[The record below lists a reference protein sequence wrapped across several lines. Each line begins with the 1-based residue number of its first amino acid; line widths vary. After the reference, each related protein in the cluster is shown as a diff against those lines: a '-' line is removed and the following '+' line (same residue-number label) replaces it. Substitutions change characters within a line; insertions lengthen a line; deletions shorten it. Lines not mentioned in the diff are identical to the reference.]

1 MELSNHR
8 GEDSMNLN
16 ILEKVAREIN
26 KGGNGAR
33 ESSEMFNRG
42 YITPIEHK
50 SLSSLSW
57 QIAANMRANGPSA
70 NVSIRRL
77 PMGCWI

>member
-1 MELSNHR
+1 
-8 GEDSMNLN
+8 MNLN
-16 ILEKVAREIN
+16 ILEKVTREIN
-26 KGGNGAR
+26 KGGNAER
-33 ESSEMFNRG
+33 ESSELLSRG
-42 YITPIEHK
+42 FITPIEHK

-57 QIAANMRANGPSA
+57 QIAANVRANSGPAA

>member
-1 MELSNHR
+1 
-8 GEDSMNLN
+8 MNLN

-26 KGGNGAR
+26 NGGNSVR
-33 ESSEMFNRG
+33 ESGELLSKGF
-42 YITPIEHK
+42 ITPIEHK

-57 QIAANMRANGPSA
+57 QIAANVRASGPGA

-77 PMGCWI
+77 PMSCWI

>member
-1 MELSNHR
+1 
-8 GEDSMNLN
+8 MNLN
-16 ILEKVAREIN
+16 ILEKVAREIS
-26 KGGNGAR
+26 KGGDVVR
-33 ESSEMFNRG
+33 ESSEMLSKG
-42 YITPIEHK
+42 YITPTEHK

-57 QIAANMRANGPSA
+57 QIAANMRASGPSA